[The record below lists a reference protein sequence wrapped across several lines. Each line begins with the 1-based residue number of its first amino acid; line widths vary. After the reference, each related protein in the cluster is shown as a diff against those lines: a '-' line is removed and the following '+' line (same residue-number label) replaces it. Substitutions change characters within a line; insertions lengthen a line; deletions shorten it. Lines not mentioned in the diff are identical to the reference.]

1 MGASDSLRIRLTHVV
16 EMRVKF
22 FRLDGLDTER
32 RKWKIEWKARL
43 LAGRF
48 ALRRL
53 RRHVVVTHG
62 DVDVLENFS
71 RRDAD
76 HAFGGFD
83 EIVAFASGVLAAERI
98 DEAEVRVELLRFD
111 QEASAVRLPLH

>member
-1 MGASDSLRIRLTHVV
+1 MGASDCLRIRLTHVV
-16 EMRVKF
+16 EMRLKF
-22 FRLDGLDTER
+22 FRLDGFNTER
-32 RKWKIEWKARL
+32 RKRQVEWKQRL

-48 ALRRL
+48 ALWRS

-62 DVDVLENFS
+62 DVDVLENS
-71 RRDAD
+71 SWRDAD
-76 HAFGGFD
+76 DALGRLD
-83 EIVAFASGVLAAERI
+83 KVIAFASGVLTAERI